1 MSTMNQTVL
10 GTIQGDTIKLAHPLS
25 LADGQQ
31 VEIVVRPVG
40 KPEEKR
46 PWGEGIRAS
55 AGAWADEPEDLE
67 TMLAFFRS
75 LRQNDRP
82 PIEP

>member
-1 MSTMNQTVL
+1 MSQTIL
-10 GTIQGDTIKLAHPLS
+10 GTIHGDTIKLQHPLS

-31 VEIVVRPVG
+31 VEIVVRPI
-40 KPEEKR
+40 EKQTPR

-55 AGAWADEPEDLE
+55 AGALADEPEDLE
-67 TMLAFFRS
+67 TTLAFLRS

-82 PIEP
+82 PLDP

>member
-1 MSTMNQTVL
+1 MNQTVL

-31 VEIVVRPVG
+31 VEIVVRAVE
-40 KPEEKR
+40 KAAEKR

-55 AGAWADEPEDLE
+55 AGALADEPEDLE

-82 PIEP
+82 PIDP